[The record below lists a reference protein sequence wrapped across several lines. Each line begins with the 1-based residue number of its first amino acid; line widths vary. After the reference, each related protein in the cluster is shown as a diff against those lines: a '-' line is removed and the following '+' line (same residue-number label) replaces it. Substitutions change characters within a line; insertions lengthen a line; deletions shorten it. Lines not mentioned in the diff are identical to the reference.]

1 MAAAMY
7 TMWSSRVRVINVIK
21 RPILFIMVAKDMTP
35 TGTERELSS
44 IVSSSPRTI
53 ICPQPGI

>member
-7 TMWSSRVRVINVIK
+7 TMWSSSVRVKNVIK
-21 RPILFIMVAKDMTP
+21 RPLLVAKDMTP

-53 ICPQPGI
+53 ICTQPGI